1 MQATLYNQ
9 KGQAAGNIELSDSV
23 FALPM
28 NRDLLF
34 QVVNA
39 LMANRR
45 QVIAHAKG
53 RSEVRG
59 GGKKPWKQKGTGRAR
74 HGSIRS
80 PIWKGGGVTHGPT
93 KERNF
98 KQKIN
103 QKAAKKALGIALST
117 KFRDE
122 KLVVLDALT
131 LETSKTKEAAA
142 VMKQVTSAFANY
154 SKTKNGDGSLLV
166 VLPDTSPKLMQSM
179 RNIPHIDIAEA
190 RNINALSVLSHKYLL
205 VLKDSVD
212 AIQKRFKKK

>member
-1 MQATLYNQ
+1 MQTTLYNQ
-9 KGQAAGNIELSDSV
+9 NGETAGKVELSDSV
-23 FALPM
+23 FGLAM

-39 LMANRR
+39 LQANKR

-93 KERNF
+93 KERIF
-98 KQKIN
+98 KKKVN
-103 QKAAKKALGIALST
+103 AKTVKLALGIALS
-117 KFRDE
+117 E
-122 KLVVLDALT
+122 KVRGNELAVLDGLT
-131 LETSKTKEAAA
+131 LQNNKTKEAAA
-142 VMKQVTSAFANY
+142 VLKKLGSAI
-154 SKTKNGDGSLLV
+154 GSTGGSTILV
-166 VLPDTSPKLMQSM
+166 VLPSSKPELWRSM
-179 RNIPHIDIAEA
+179 RNIPKVDVLEA

-205 VLKDSVD
+205 LLKDSVG
-212 AIQKRFKKK
+212 ALEKRFK